1 MPPVGFEP
9 TISAGERPQ
18 TYALDR
24 VAFGT
29 GYRNR
34 YLSLIMYRVNQE
46 GRSVFREVTVSV
58 IVRKMFT
65 CTGV

>member
-1 MPPVGFEP
+1 
-9 TISAGERPQ
+9 
-18 TYALDR
+18 